1 MGKYDYDER
10 MEDIREIERLK
21 KERSL
26 LLCFLENKEY
36 PNLPGAD
43 IKTTYDY
50 LQKIAIMEDLHGDIG
65 WEKDREILLKYF
77 NGYKFESEEA
87 AKRLMYAFMGKQP
100 VLAWKYMKM
109 YRIVDDFNGYYRFN
123 AQIDDNIKMTIK
135 DEIVIEVKPF
145 EDYFK

>member
-1 MGKYDYDER
+1 MGKYDFDER

-50 LQKIAIMEDLHGDIG
+50 L
-65 WEKDREILLKYF
+65 
-77 NGYKFESEEA
+77 
-87 AKRLMYAFMGKQP
+87 
-100 VLAWKYMKM
+100 
-109 YRIVDDFNGYYRFN
+109 
-123 AQIDDNIKMTIK
+123 
-135 DEIVIEVKPF
+135 
-145 EDYFK
+145 